1 MLNCGNIFISKLKQF
16 FTQSI
21 KLTDLLTWNRRDGDL
36 CKYWKLMIFGPKKR
50 WYFIYVSVGPGGAA
64 GAGLGDLRVTTGIIT
79 FILSD
84 ISTQS
89 HKCEIPSITGK
100 TWDKYLFLGSNLSII
115 GAFKAAFVFIIRH
128 FQVSTADFIS
138 AEVDAARDA
147 YQDK

>member
-1 MLNCGNIFISKLKQF
+1 M
-16 FTQSI
+16 
-21 KLTDLLTWNRRDGDL
+21 
-36 CKYWKLMIFGPKKR
+36 
-50 WYFIYVSVGPGGAA
+50 SVGPGCAA

-115 GAFKAAFVFIIRH
+115 GAFKAAFVFIIRY
-128 FQVSTADFIS
+128 FQVSTTDFIS

>member
-1 MLNCGNIFISKLKQF
+1 M
-16 FTQSI
+16 
-21 KLTDLLTWNRRDGDL
+21 
-36 CKYWKLMIFGPKKR
+36 
-50 WYFIYVSVGPGGAA
+50 SVGPGGAA